1 MNNCRVDLTCQDRQ
15 SLIHQP
21 ICALCLLWLLV
32 DDKNNPFLVKA
43 KWSWSLGSCFTF
55 NFLTYFSLSILWA
68 LLYGLNVTTI
78 VPLRSFLEILCTL
91 AEMCLLHYDDSN
103 LITIRRMD
111 WSVLYAVCVYYSTL
125 HLEKSHSWKKKGFLD
140 TCWQILLILIPALLT
155 DQSQITGDFYPAIF
169 LGKSLWTENTLPCN
183 RLSAH

>member
-1 MNNCRVDLTCQDRQ
+1 MSGQTEPNSSTNLCTLLAVVVGWWQKQPLSCQGKMI
-15 SLIHQP
+15 LI
-21 ICALCLLWLLV
+21 
-32 DDKNNPFLVKA
+32 
-43 KWSWSLGSCFTF
+43 LGSCFTF

-125 HLEKSHSWKKKGFLD
+125 HLEKSHSWKKEGLSGH
-140 TCWQILLILIPALLT
+140 LLANPFN
-155 DQSQITGDFYPAIF
+155 SYPSTFNWSISDNWWF
-169 LGKSLWTENTLPCN
+169 SPKFFFG
-183 RLSAH
+183 

>member
-1 MNNCRVDLTCQDRQ
+1 MPSACCG
-15 SLIHQP
+15 
-21 ICALCLLWLLV
+21 CWLMT
-32 DDKNNPFLVKA
+32 KTTPFLSRQNDLDLLA
-43 KWSWSLGSCFTF
+43 PASLLIFSHI
-55 NFLTYFSLSILWA
+55 FLSLLWA

-125 HLEKSHSWKKKGFLD
+125 HLKKSHSWKKKGFLD

-155 DQSQITGDFYPAIF
+155 DQSQITGDFSLKF
-169 LGKSLWTENTLPCN
+169 LLGKSLCTENTLPCN

>member
-1 MNNCRVDLTCQDRQ
+1 MSGQTEPNSSTNLCTLLAVVVGWWQKQPLSCQGKMI
-15 SLIHQP
+15 LI
-21 ICALCLLWLLV
+21 
-32 DDKNNPFLVKA
+32 
-43 KWSWSLGSCFTF
+43 LGSSFTF

-140 TCWQILLILIPALLT
+140 TCWQILLILSPALLT
-155 DQSQITGDFYPAIF
+155 DQSQITDDFPPNFF
-169 LGKSLWTENTLPCN
+169 LGKSLCTENTLPCN